1 MKITRLTNQKI
12 NNDRVNVFIDGKYE
26 LSLTKDQLLSQKLFI
41 NKEIEEGELQVL
53 KKISN
58 EGLIRSRVIEWLFI
72 RPRSA
77 RELSIYLKKKNLDI
91 DFASQLTL
99 DMQNKKYQDD
109 KAFCNWWIEQR
120 LSKKMSLIKIKA
132 ELFAKGVSK
141 EIIDETIKDKN
152 IDDYQNML
160 DFIDKK
166 RLTVKYKD
174 EIKLKQ
180 YLLSKGYSYD
190 TIKSYFSQQ
199 S

>member
-1 MKITRLTNQKI
+1 
-12 NNDRVNVFIDGKYE
+12 
-26 LSLTKDQLLSQKLFI
+26 
-41 NKEIEEGELQVL
+41 
-53 KKISN
+53 
-58 EGLIRSRVIEWLFI
+58 
-72 RPRSA
+72 
-77 RELSIYLKKKNLDI
+77 
-91 DFASQLTL
+91 
-99 DMQNKKYQDD
+99 
-109 KAFCNWWIEQR
+109 
-120 LSKKMSLIKIKA
+120 MSLIKIKA